1 MTLQEKF
8 DSIIDCIERLVYAG
22 ESDIRQALARESGFN
37 RCLWGDAFHCG

>member
-22 ESDIRQALARESGFN
+22 ESDIPQALARESGFN
-37 RCLWGDAFHCG
+37 LRLLGDAFHCD